1 MLWKCNR
8 NKCLLRGRGA
18 SGSSVMSTRR
28 HLTFRRGAGSAQQ
41 RCRIIKQARK
51 RKKNWERRGK
61 KRGGLW
67 AEVFRTKLYAPSGG
81 RWAAP
86 VCSSWGGQ
94 NGVISISPELWP
106 SGQNGFAEI
115 MSWSGATSVLGVS
128 LLRSLTCR
136 AAAAGLWT
144 SSCLNEHVMYGYD
157 ELNVSVN

>member
-1 MLWKCNR
+1 MHLW
-8 NKCLLRGRGA
+8 GRGA

-51 RKKNWERRGK
+51 RKKNWERRE

-67 AEVFRTKLYAPSGG
+67 AEVVRTKLYAPSEG

-94 NGVISISPELWP
+94 NGVISISPELWLG
-106 SGQNGFAEI
+106 GQNGFAEI
-115 MSWSGATSVLGVS
+115 MTWSGATSVIGVS

-144 SSCLNEHVMYGYD
+144 SSCLNEHGKQLTVQPVMYGHD
-157 ELNVSVN
+157 ELNVSLN